1 MIPVGQIICVKYGS
15 WPRAE
20 YLLFSRLRDRHPIRL
35 RVIYLG
41 AKSGQDIFHVL
52 SAVSVVCVD
61 GGSDFTGWVENV
73 FAAASYQLGVDRF
86 ASKSPSHSS
95 REVEFVQDTF
105 RMLSSVRLEAEDQ
118 TRYVSISAAA
128 ERLHQTICSK
138 SKMT

>member
-1 MIPVGQIICVKYGS
+1 M
-15 WPRAE
+15 
-20 YLLFSRLRDRHPIRL
+20 FSRLRDRHPIRL

-118 TRYVSISAAA
+118 TRYASISAAA